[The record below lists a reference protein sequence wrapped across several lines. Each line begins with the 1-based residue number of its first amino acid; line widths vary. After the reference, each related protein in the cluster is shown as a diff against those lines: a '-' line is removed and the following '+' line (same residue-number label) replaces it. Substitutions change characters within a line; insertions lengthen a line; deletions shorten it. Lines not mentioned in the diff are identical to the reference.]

1 MSPIPA
7 CIALLLALLLC
18 VPWRLLRPRAAAP
31 DRPAVTR
38 LAHAPGPRAR
48 TDVRQLLNQMSE
60 SLRGRLQAAGMAL
73 ELALPA
79 DALPVVLD
87 RSGMQEV
94 LARIVDLACRAMHA
108 GSTLKV
114 LGRIDGVHAVVNF
127 IDAAPGLDEPRLARC
142 FDAAAARSPRLR
154 GDLDAIASVALCE
167 QIVSDHRGR
176 IYAAPSPLGGLGI
189 TLRLPLERTA
199 AEHARGFGASSLLS

>member
-1 MSPIPA
+1 MSPLPA

-18 VPWRLLRPRAAAP
+18 LPWRLLRPRSSAQNP
-31 DRPAVTR
+31 PAVAG
-38 LAHAPGPRAR
+38 LAHAPGPRSR
-48 TDVRQLLNQMSE
+48 TDVRQLLHKMSA

-94 LARIVDLACRAMHA
+94 QARIVELACRAMHA

-114 LGRIDGVHAVVNF
+114 LGRIDGVHAVLNF
-127 IDAAPGLDEPRLARC
+127 IDAAPGLDEPRLARWH
-142 FDAAAARSPRLR
+142 SLR
-154 GDLDAIASVALCE
+154 ADEEL
-167 QIVSDHRGR
+167 
-176 IYAAPSPLGGLGI
+176 
-189 TLRLPLERTA
+189 
-199 AEHARGFGASSLLS
+199 SSTSAT